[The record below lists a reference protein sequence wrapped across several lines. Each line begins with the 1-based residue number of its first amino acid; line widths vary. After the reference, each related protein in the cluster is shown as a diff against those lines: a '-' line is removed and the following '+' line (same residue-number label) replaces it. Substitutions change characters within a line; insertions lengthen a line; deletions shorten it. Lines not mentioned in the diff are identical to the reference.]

1 MRNMVKRKKDAS
13 QHVHQEHATENIT
26 KELAKNLVQLQKV
39 HVDLAEKFDGLSK
52 QISELLS
59 LFEMAAKSFA
69 QHPANQVLEKD
80 TEFLDK
86 IDKLLEQNKTIAKG
100 LTMMEERM
108 REKIYGF
115 SKESTKAEDIS
126 KEPYQQSVGRP
137 LPKF

>member
-1 MRNMVKRKKDAS
+1 MVKKKKEGS
-13 QHVHQEHATENIT
+13 QHSSHEHTSESIT
-26 KELAKNLVQLQKV
+26 RDLAKNLIELQKV
-39 HVDLAEKFDGLSK
+39 HTDLAEKFDKLSK
-52 QISELLS
+52 QISELLG

-69 QHPANQVLEKD
+69 QHPANQVSEKD

-115 SKESTKAEDIS
+115 SKDSTKAEEVS

>member
-1 MRNMVKRKKDAS
+1 MAKRKKETS
-13 QHVHQEHATENIT
+13 QHSHEHTSESIT
-26 KELAKNLVQLQKV
+26 RDLAKNIVELQKV
-39 HVDLAEKFDGLSK
+39 HTDLAEKFDKLSK

-69 QHPANQVLEKD
+69 QHPANQVSEKD

-86 IDKLLEQNKTIAKG
+86 IDKLLEQNKTIARG

-115 SKESTKAEDIS
+115 SKDGSHAEEIS